1 MRRRLVVVFAAV
13 TAMVAIAF
21 VVPLG
26 LLVRDV
32 ARERAIDDAT
42 RDASALFPVLAV
54 TDDAQA
60 LAVAISRTG
69 SGAVGGR
76 LTVYLPDG
84 TVVGDQAPAS
94 DRVEEALAQGRAWT
108 GDVAGGAEVVAPV
121 VRAAGDVA
129 VVRVFVPAEEL
140 DEGVRTA
147 WLALAGVG
155 VALVAG
161 SVLLADRLARTV
173 TRPVVE
179 LADASHRLGEG
190 DLTVRVV
197 PDGPAEV
204 AEVGAAFNT
213 LAARI
218 DGLLHAEREDVADL
232 AHRLRTPLAA
242 LRLQLDQVQD
252 PVVRGQLAASA
263 DDLARSLDRVIE
275 QARRRS
281 RGGRPAADLTAVVA
295 ERAAFWAALA
305 EDQGRVAGLELP
317 SGSTPVPVDPEDLA
331 ATLDVL
337 IENVHAHTPD
347 GVAYRIALRREADA
361 AVLVVEDAGPGFADA
376 AVAARGASSGST
388 GLGLDIARRT
398 VEEAGGSFAIGA
410 SVAGGAAV
418 RLTIPILGDGVV

>member
-1 MRRRLVVVFAAV
+1 MRRRLVAVFAAV

-26 LLVRDV
+26 VLVRDV

-84 TVVGDQAPAS
+84 TVVGDDAPAS
-94 DRVEEALAQGRAWT
+94 DRVDEALAQGRAWT
-108 GDVAGGAEVVAPV
+108 GDVPGGAEVVAPV
-121 VRAAGDVA
+121 VRSAGDVA
-129 VVRVFVPAEEL
+129 VVRVFVPAGEL

-173 TRPVVE
+173 TRPVAE

-190 DLTVRVV
+190 DLTARVV

-213 LAARI
+213 LADRI

-242 LRLQLDQVQD
+242 LRLQLDQVTD

-263 DDLARSLDRVIE
+263 DDLARALDRVIE
-275 QARRRS
+275 QARRRG
-281 RGGRPAADLTAVVA
+281 RGGGTGADLTAVVA
-295 ERAAFWAALA
+295 ERSAFWGALA
-305 EDQGRVAGLELP
+305 EDQGRAASVELP
-317 SGSTPVPVDPEDLA
+317 GSPIPVAADPEDLA

-347 GVAYRIALRREADA
+347 GTAYRITLQRVGGD
-361 AVLVVEDAGPGFADA
+361 AVLLVEDAGPGFPGGTV
-376 AVAARGASSGST
+376 AVRGASTGST

-398 VEEAGGSFAIGA
+398 AEEAGGTFAIGA
-410 SVAGGAAV
+410 SVTGGAAV
-418 RLTIPILGDGVV
+418 RLTIPIVG

>member
-32 ARERAIDDAT
+32 ARERALDDAT
-42 RDASALFPVLAV
+42 RDASSLFPVLAV
-54 TDDAQA
+54 TDDAQT

-69 SGAVGGR
+69 SGAIGGR
-76 LTVYLPDG
+76 LTVYLPGG
-84 TVVGDQAPAS
+84 TVVGDEAPRS
-94 DRVEEALAQGRAWT
+94 DRVDEALAEGRAWT

-129 VVRVFVPAEEL
+129 VVRVFVPHDEL
-140 DEGVRTA
+140 VEGVRTA
-147 WLALAGVG
+147 WLALGGVG
-155 VALVAG
+155 LALVAG

-173 TRPVVE
+173 TRPVIE
-179 LADASHRLGEG
+179 LADASQRLGGG

-197 PDGPAEV
+197 PDGPPEV
-204 AEVGAAFNT
+204 AEVGAAFNA
-213 LAARI
+213 LAGRI
-218 DGLLHAEREDVADL
+218 DALLHAEREDVADL

-275 QARRRS
+275 QARRRT
-281 RGGRPAADLTAVVA
+281 RGGVPTADLTAVVA

-305 EDQGRVAGLELP
+305 EDQDRSATLDLP
-317 SGSTPVPVDPEDLA
+317 PGPTPVAADPEDLA

-337 IENVHAHTPD
+337 IENVHAHTPE
-347 GVAYRIALRREADA
+347 GTAYRVGLRHDGAV
-361 AVLVVEDAGPGFADA
+361 AVLTVDDAGQGFPDA
-376 AVAARGASSGST
+376 AVAARGTSTGST

-398 VEEAGGSFAIGA
+398 AEEAGGSFAIGA
-410 SVAGGAAV
+410 SAAGGATV
-418 RLTIPILGDGVV
+418 RLAIPLVAPRGA

>member
-1 MRRRLVVVFAAV
+1 VRRRLVAVFAAV

-26 LLVRDV
+26 VLVRDV

-84 TVVGDQAPAS
+84 TVVGDDAPAS
-94 DRVEEALAQGRAWT
+94 DRVDEALAQGRAWT
-108 GDVAGGAEVVAPV
+108 GDVPGGAEVVAPV
-121 VRAAGDVA
+121 VRSAGDVA
-129 VVRVFVPAEEL
+129 VVRVFVPAGEL

-173 TRPVVE
+173 TRPVAE

-190 DLTVRVV
+190 DLTARVV

-213 LAARI
+213 LADRI

-242 LRLQLDQVQD
+242 LRLQLDQVTD

-263 DDLARSLDRVIE
+263 DDLARALDRVIE
-275 QARRRS
+275 QARRRG
-281 RGGRPAADLTAVVA
+281 RGGGTGADLTAVVA
-295 ERAAFWAALA
+295 ERSAFWGALA
-305 EDQGRVAGLELP
+305 EDQGRAASVELP
-317 SGSTPVPVDPEDLA
+317 GSPIPVAADPEDLA

-347 GVAYRIALRREADA
+347 GTAYRITLQRVGGD
-361 AVLVVEDAGPGFADA
+361 AVLLVEDAGPGFPGGTV
-376 AVAARGASSGST
+376 AVRGASTGST

-398 VEEAGGSFAIGA
+398 AEEAGGTFAIGA
-410 SVAGGAAV
+410 SVTGGAAV
-418 RLTIPILGDGVV
+418 RLTIPIVG